1 MCQTQKEALFN
12 LVVVGLA
19 LATVLSLYP
28 VFGPS
33 AAAGF
38 GVLGFWALAH
48 SSTGCDRGR
57 VVADERDRLIR
68 QRATIIAYTVFWLA
82 FVASAMLALGFYGA
96 EGAVP
101 VMVVMNAVW
110 LGVMLFVAMHAVA
123 TLVQYGWGG
132 VDGRS

>member
-38 GVLGFWALAH
+38 GLLGLLGLGPVFYRKRR
-48 SSTGCDRGR
+48 CRI
-57 VVADERDRLIR
+57 VADERDHLIQR
-68 QRATIIAYTVFWLA
+68 RATIIAYTVFWLA

-110 LGVMLFVAMHAVA
+110 LGVMLVVAMHAIA

-132 VDGRS
+132 VDERS